1 MPTVEVGVQLAVSPD
16 MAWDTIIDVESYP
29 RRMHNVQS
37 VRLLPESGE
46 GFRRAAWSVLLRG
59 SVLRWVERE
68 YLDAPARVVRFEQ
81 ESGDLD
87 LFSGYWSVQPHGSG
101 GSDVRLHVDF
111 DIGIPL
117 LADMLN
123 PIAKTALTD
132 NAVLMLQ
139 ALEHVP
145 AEAEA

>member
-1 MPTVEVGVQLAVSPD
+1 VPTVEVREQLSVAPSD
-16 MAWDTIIDVESYP
+16 AWATVTDVEAYP
-29 RRMHNVQS
+29 SRMPSVQS
-37 VRLLPESGE
+37 VRLLDDPGE

-68 YLDAPARVVRFEQ
+68 YLDPEARIVRFEQ

-87 LFSGYWSVQPHGSG
+87 LFSGHWAVQPHGD
-101 GSDVRLHVDF
+101 GSLVTLHVDF

-123 PIAKTALTD
+123 PIARTALAD
-132 NAVLMLQ
+132 NAVLMLR
-139 ALEHVP
+139 ALEH
-145 AEAEA
+145 AQAGAQA